1 MTRKLLLLI
10 FFFIS
15 LVGNSQRVFKM
26 MMENADRTIN
36 NPSSGYALTSIAHF
50 KKTALIYMK
59 NKVVEQQKTDAED
72 LLDTQAYYLAEF
84 TKLYIDELI
93 RSKSQTSEK
102 QKETIMQFVKI
113 SKDNPLFYDADSETT
128 DTYISEP
135 QTLTPFSLDT
145 NWEKAFKA
153 AKEMQDSDKNNN

>member
-1 MTRKLLLLI
+1 MQRILLI
-10 FFFIS
+10 YIFS
-15 LVGNSQRVFKM
+15 LTTLAGYSQGVFKM

-59 NKVVEQQKTDAED
+59 NKVIEQQKPDAGN
-72 LLDTQAYYLAEF
+72 LLDTQAYYLSEF
-84 TKLYIDELI
+84 TKFYIDELI
-93 RSKSQTSEK
+93 KSKSQTPEK
-102 QKETIMQFVKI
+102 QKETILQFVKY
-113 SKDNPLFYDADSETT
+113 SKDNPLFFDADSETT

-145 NWEKAFKA
+145 NWEKAFETAKA
-153 AKEMQDSDKNNN
+153 MQGN

>member
-1 MTRKLLLLI
+1 MSRILI
-10 FFFIS
+10 LFIFCMAA
-15 LVGNSQRVFKM
+15 LTGHSQRVFMM

-59 NKVVEQQKTDAED
+59 NKVIEEQKPDAGN
-72 LLDTQAYYLAEF
+72 LLDTQAYYLSEF
-84 TKLYIDELI
+84 TRFYIDELI
-93 RSKSQTSEK
+93 KSKSQTPEK
-102 QKETIMQFVKI
+102 QKETIMQFVKY
-113 SKDNPLFYDADSETT
+113 SKDNPLFFDADSETT

-145 NWEKAFKA
+145 NWEKAFEA
-153 AKEMQDSDKNNN
+153 AKTMQGN